1 MSFRNTP
8 PRNRSGST
16 SNDAQHQVENFQENL
31 MHFYNSQEG
40 PNGRHWQLLLDLFF
54 KKKTGK
60 PTKKWLQQNHELIGQ
75 LTPEVIAPILT
86 SFLSKAIELL
96 QLNHHHKGQPAIYF
110 LNDNFLELTKG
121 IIWTAGLIN
130 DSALNDAIENLG
142 LWCFKKI
149 PGHGAIAVKLG
160 NACLYAF
167 SNLPF
172 QIGIE
177 KLTRFRMKIKYP
189 SVRKKIQKYIETVS
203 EREGKT
209 ADEIEEMV
217 VSDFGLNEYFA
228 ISKTLGIYRGVVK
241 INGVNN
247 VSLNWWKGE
256 DIPLKT
262 LPPAI
267 RKVFETDILQLK
279 KTAKDIKSYLPI
291 QRTRIEQ
298 FYLKKR
304 IWTYNEW
311 AGYYIHHPLVSFI
324 AQKLIWEFSNGK
336 KKTTAIYIEG
346 QWKNAN
352 GDVIDWINEKTTV
365 TLWHPIGYPAE
376 SVLQWRQYLRA
387 LEIQQPFKQAF
398 REIYLLTDAE
408 INTESYSNRFAA
420 HVLRQ
425 HQFGALCKVRGW
437 HFILKG
443 RWDSDSTPRL
453 QIPQWEMSAE
463 YWVDADWN
471 GVSTPNGVFN
481 FVFTDQV
488 RFYENDHQLNMED
501 IPPIVFSEVMRD
513 VDLFVGVTSI
523 GNDPNWRDGENGNDY
538 DDYWHNY
545 SFSALSESAK
555 MRKEVLQNLIPRL
568 KIAKRCSFDGKYLVV
583 KGDIRT
589 YKIHIGSGNI
599 LMTPNDQYLCIVA
612 DRKKESTQKVF
623 LPFEGDQMLSIIIS
637 KAFMLAE
644 DLKIKDSTI
653 ISQLRS

>member
-1 MSFRNTP
+1 MSFRNTT
-8 PRNRSGST
+8 PRNRSGS
-16 SNDAQHQVENFQENL
+16 SHNDLEHQIEKFQEQL
-31 MHFYNSQEG
+31 MLFYNNQEG
-40 PNGRHWQLLLDLFF
+40 QIGRQWQLLFDLFF

-60 PTKKWLQQNHELIGQ
+60 PTKKWLTQYNELMKE
-75 LTPEVIAPILT
+75 LTPQVIAPIFT
-86 SFLSKAIELL
+86 SFLAKTTELL
-96 QLNHHHKGQPAIYF
+96 QLNHQHKGQPAIYF
-110 LNDNFLELTKG
+110 LNENFLELTKG
-121 IIWTAGLIN
+121 MIWAAGLIN
-130 DSALNDAIENLG
+130 ESKLNDTIEQLG
-142 LWCFKKI
+142 LWAYKKI

-160 NACLYAF
+160 NACLLAF

-189 SVRKKIQKYIETVS
+189 SVRKQIQKYIESVS

-228 ISKTLGIYRGVVK
+228 ISKKLGIYRGGVK
-241 INGVNN
+241 VDGVSN
-247 VSLNWWKGE
+247 VSLHWWKGD

-262 LPPAI
+262 LPSAI
-267 RKVFETDILQLK
+267 RKVFDTDIKQLK
-279 KTAKDIKSYLPI
+279 KVAKDIKSYLPI
-291 QRTRIEQ
+291 QRDRIEQ

-304 IWTYNEW
+304 TWIYEEW
-311 AGYYIHHPLVSFI
+311 ENYYVLHPLVSFI
-324 AQKLIWEFSNGK
+324 AQKLIWQFSNGK
-336 KKTTAIYIEG
+336 KKTTAIYHDR
-346 QWKNAN
+346 QWKNVD
-352 GDVIDWINEKTTV
+352 GEIIDWIDKKTNLS
-365 TLWHPIGYPAE
+365 LWHPIGYPAE
-376 SVLQWRQYLRA
+376 KVLQWRQYLA
-387 LEIQQPFKQAF
+387 TLEIQQPFKQAF

-408 INTESYSNRFAA
+408 VNTASYSNRFAA

-437 HFILKG
+437 QFILKG
-443 RWDSDSTPRL
+443 RWDSDSIPTL
-453 QIPQWEMSAE
+453 QIPQWNMSAE

-488 RFYENDHQLNMED
+488 RFYENDLQLNMED

-523 GNDPNWRDGENGNDY
+523 GNDPNWRDGENEDY

-545 SFSALSESAK
+545 SFSALTESAK
-555 MRKEVLQNLIPRL
+555 MRKEVLQNLVPRL
-568 KIAKRCSFDGKYLVV
+568 KIAKRCSFEGKYLIV

-612 DRKKESTQKVF
+612 DRKKENTKKVF

-637 KAFMLAE
+637 KAFLLAE
-644 DLKIKDSTI
+644 DLKIKDPTI